1 VKDRETADA
10 FRQLFVKCQSEY
22 KKGAAPATAPGSA
35 AAGGGDASVTP
46 APASADGGAGS
57 AASAAAG
64 GSGGLWSKVGTAS
77 TTWRCETCM
86 VESPLDTMKCG
97 ACGTVKPGSVPS
109 ADEAKKAPAPASK
122 FSFGGQAAAGGK
134 AFSAKLPSAKV
145 SEESDAAATAPAGGA
160 AAAPRFGI
168 QPAAATGKFSFG
180 QPKAAAT
187 PAAAAPPAGTDA
199 GAEPPKPKSS
209 IFGGLKLTPP
219 AAGAAGAKTL
229 GATAASTPPAQSVGS
244 PSGPASAGAVSS
256 PSGSGGFAKK
266 AGESGG
272 GGFAALAKSGGG
284 FAKSSSPG
292 GKSIFD
298 TKTKAV
304 FGGAKAAGSPKADAS
319 AKADTNGNDDGDDDG
334 GEGDGIS
341 ADDGIR
347 FEAVV
352 KLTKVETSTGEEGW
366 EELMSV
372 PCKL

>member
-1 VKDRETADA
+1 MKDRETAEA

-22 KKGAAPATAPGSA
+22 KKGAAPATTAPSGVAEGS
-35 AAGGGDASVTP
+35 GDGSVTP

-57 AASAAAG
+57 SAGG
-64 GSGGLWSKVGTAS
+64 GSGGLWSKGGAAA
-77 TTWRCETCM
+77 TTWRCEMCM

-109 ADEAKKAPAPASK
+109 ADEAKKAPASASASK

-134 AFSAKLPSAKV
+134 AFSAKPPSAKV
-145 SEESDAAATAPAGGA
+145 GEESDAAATAPAGGA

-168 QPAAATGKFSFG
+168 QPAAATAKFSFG

-187 PAAAAPPAGTDA
+187 PSPAAAAPAPAA
-199 GAEPPKPKSS
+199 PSAEPPKPKSS
-209 IFGGLKLTPP
+209 IFGGLKLTAP
-219 AAGAAGAKTL
+219 AAGAKTL
-229 GATAASTPPAQSVGS
+229 GAAAAGTTPAQPVGS

-256 PSGSGGFAKK
+256 PSGTGGFAKK

-319 AKADTNGNDDGDDDG
+319 AKADADGNDDGDDDG